1 MTSIENL
8 IKQSFLQRFTRL
20 QVELGQTLKNQNEL
34 FSVTL
39 QLQNYLISN
48 LENWI
53 NVAGSL
59 HSLSADEMEIFRE
72 TLSINREVFRMK
84 LFRLHNLEITE
95 EDSDA
100 VNMSMQKV
108 HKKILSATIEINSM
122 IH

>member
-8 IKQSFLQRFTRL
+8 IKQSFLQRFAQL
-20 QVELGQTLKNQNEL
+20 QVELGQTLKNQNQL

-59 HSLSADEMEIFRE
+59 HSLPADEMEIFRE

-84 LFRLHNLEITE
+84 LFRLHNLDITE
-95 EDSDA
+95 DDSDA
-100 VNMSMQKV
+100 VHMSMQKV

>member
-100 VNMSMQKV
+100 VNMSMQKFT
-108 HKKILSATIEINSM
+108 KNTFCYD
-122 IH
+122 